1 MSISRALSVVKPTES
16 GDTPALV
23 EQLSHG
29 EVDHLAEYFQGGHVA
44 AHVQQA
50 AVRLIQSLI
59 AKRMWVACGCTGALS
74 AETPLLFP
82 RSVPRS
88 ASRPA
93 VLVPLYGRNP
103 HKAGCD
109 FERDKPDLTDTPTHQ
124 PRSTITGMM
133 SVLPSMS
140 APSTTA
146 PTVAEARELH
156 DTPRAH
162 AEKQTPKLAAVLFTL
177 LEGAGLNVLQE
188 GKLSTTDAKSRLEVE
203 IRKHFIALGKSLFD
217 WCKLSFYGAQPLLKK
232 LEKQDQKDWGKT
244 VPQGFIIE
252 QVIDYQSNATSHAL
266 TNVHGEQFSFT
277 GRLIVPGANT
287 PGPWL
292 AIALASRRPNVS
304 AEFDQV
310 YLHPMDSER
319 EYFLVDSDLE
329 RHTLRILRRDLS
341 KMKRASKPYTII
353 KPLTDLTVMDGKTAA
368 KVRPDFIL
376 RANPELKRDALI
388 VETMGYEDAAYTTRK
403 LQTHRLMLLLPKTLD
418 LVPHEKGS
426 DEDLKKSIER
436 YIS

>member
-1 MSISRALSVVKPTES
+1 MSASRALSVVKPTES

-23 EQLSHG
+23 EQLSHS
-29 EVDHLAEYFQGGHVA
+29 EVDHLAEYFQGGNVSA
-44 AHVQQA
+44 RTQQA
-50 AVRLIQSLI
+50 AVTRIQSLI

-93 VLVPLYGRNP
+93 VLVPLYDRNP

-109 FERDKPDLTDTPTHQ
+109 FERERPDLTDTPTHQ
-124 PRSTITGMM
+124 SRSSITGMM
-133 SVLPSMS
+133 SVLPAMGGPG
-140 APSTTA
+140 ATA
-146 PTVAEARELH
+146 PLVATAPRPHGTSEARAAK
-156 DTPRAH
+156 R
-162 AEKQTPKLAAVLFTL
+162 TPKLAAVLFTI
-177 LEGAGLNVLQE
+177 LEGAGLNVLQQ
-188 GKLSTTDAKSRLEVE
+188 GRLSTTDAKSLIVVE
-203 IRKHFIALGKSLFD
+203 LRKHVIAPGKSLFD
-217 WCKLSFYGAQPLLKK
+217 WCKLSFYAAQPLLKK
-232 LEKQDQKDWGKT
+232 LEKQDQKDWGRT

-252 QVIDYQSNATSHAL
+252 QVIDYHSNATSHAL
-266 TNVHGEQFSFT
+266 TNVHGEQFFFS

-292 AIALASRRPNVS
+292 AIALASKRPGVS

-329 RHTLRILRRDLS
+329 RHTLRILRRNLS
-341 KMKRASKPYTII
+341 KMKRASKPYTIT
-353 KPLTDLTVMDGKTAA
+353 KPLTDLKVVDGNATA

-376 RANPELKRDALI
+376 RAHSELKRDALI
-388 VETMGYEDAAYTTRK
+388 VETMGYEDVAYTTRK

>member
-1 MSISRALSVVKPTES
+1 MSASHALYIVKPTES
-16 GDTPALV
+16 GHTPALV
-23 EQLSHG
+23 EQLTPS
-29 EVDHLAEYFQGGHVA
+29 EVDNLAEYFQGGDVA
-44 AHVQQA
+44 AHAQHA
-50 AVRLIQSLI
+50 AVARIQSLI
-59 AKRMWVACGCTGALS
+59 AKRLWAACGCTGPLS
-74 AETPLLFP
+74 MEAPLLFP

-103 HKAGCD
+103 HKVGCD
-109 FERDKPDLTDTPTHQ
+109 FERERPDLTDTPTHQ
-124 PRSTITGMM
+124 PRSSITGMM
-133 SVLPSMS
+133 SVLPAMS
-140 APSTTA
+140 APSATA
-146 PTVAEARELH
+146 PMVATARRPQG
-156 DTPRAH
+156 TSQAH
-162 AEKQTPKLAAVLFTL
+162 AATRTPKLAAVLFTL
-177 LEGAGLNVLQE
+177 IEGAGLNVLQE
-188 GKLSTTDAKSRLEVE
+188 EKLSTTEAKARLEVE
-203 IRKHFIALGKSLFD
+203 TRKHLIAPGKSMFD

-252 QVIDYQSNATSHAL
+252 QVINYQSNATSHAL

-353 KPLTDLTVMDGKTAA
+353 KPLTDLTVADGKATA

-388 VETMGYEDAAYTTRK
+388 VETMGYEDVAYTTRK
-403 LQTHRLMLLLPKTLD
+403 LETHRLMLLLPKTLD

-426 DEDLKKSIER
+426 DEDLKNSIQG
-436 YIS
+436 YVS